1 MDSTETGG
9 RLLGKAIAEGVTFV
23 VALRNTEALVLLSL
37 RRAGIRSL
45 AAQAP
50 DEHGLLEQ
58 HPRKGRVV
66 SLHVHHTS
74 TPF

>member
-23 VALRNTEALVLLSL
+23 VALSTEALVPLSL

-58 HPRKGRVV
+58 CCIR
-66 SLHVHHTS
+66 
-74 TPF
+74 